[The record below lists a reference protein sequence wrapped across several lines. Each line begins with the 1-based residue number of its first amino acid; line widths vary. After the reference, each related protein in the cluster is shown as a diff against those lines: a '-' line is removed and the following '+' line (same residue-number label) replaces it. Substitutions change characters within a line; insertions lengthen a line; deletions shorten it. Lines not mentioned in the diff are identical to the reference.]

1 MTLASITL
9 AAIRAAVI
17 FGVALASMR
26 LLARASAATR
36 RSVLV
41 SAFAIV
47 LVLPIAT
54 AVLPAIHLR
63 GANAAPDTDALVAA
77 STRDVISPA
86 SPGVTPSLTTPIAPD
101 MAPRAGA
108 PAATSLSPL
117 ALVLAVWAFGAVAVL
132 ARLSIGL

>member
-1 MTLASITL
+1 MSLAPIAI

-17 FGVALASMR
+17 LGVALASMR

-63 GANAAPDTDALVAA
+63 GANAVPDTEALVAA
-77 STRDVISPA
+77 SAPDAISQGSLGVTSPA
-86 SPGVTPSLTTPIAPD
+86 SQPIAPD
-101 MAPRAGA
+101 AAPRVDA
-108 PAATSLSPL
+108 PGQDSMSLSPL
-117 ALVLAVWAFGAVAVL
+117 VLFAV
-132 ARLSIGL
+132 